1 MHCIL
6 GLRAGKVK
14 HQWPLWKAEI
24 IHRNHHADGWETTM
38 TRGKAEVPPREIL
51 APGRD
56 GPSSRTGTRDAGGRR
71 DRLEGTRV
79 VKS

>member
-1 MHCIL
+1 
-6 GLRAGKVK
+6 
-14 HQWPLWKAEI
+14 
-24 IHRNHHADGWETTM
+24 M